1 MESEIKFRTSA
12 MGYNKNDVNE
22 YIEQMTQDYQDK
34 IKEKDDEIVKLRNQL
49 KEFKA
54 QAEENTKETYDSTE
68 DKSKIA
74 EVLIK
79 AQTTAESI
87 IEEAR
92 ETASAEKRR
101 IEQEIEHDREKIVD
115 MKAELKKLR
124 ATVTET
130 LRLFQSELDNLVKDD
145 TSVGK

>member
-1 MESEIKFRTSA
+1 MENEIKFRTSA

-79 AQTTAESI
+79 AQATAESI

-92 ETASAEKRR
+92 GVAAAEKRR
-101 IEQEIEHDREKIVD
+101 IEQEIEQDREKIVD

-124 ATVTET
+124 AAVTET
-130 LRLFQSELDNLVKDD
+130 LRLFQAELDNLVKDEP
-145 TSVGK
+145 SVGK